1 MFHPLR
7 YYDLERYLFE
17 DVHQRFHIDHSI
29 GAFDFCSIVI
39 WKANRAKSKI
49 ARKLLA
55 KDPMGR
61 RNLEVIVRTLTAS
74 LDDASN
80 PKERMRLLVK
90 DWSFA
95 LPMASAVL
103 SVCWPDYFTIYD
115 ARVCDQLGKFHDLDQ
130 LADFEKYGKGTWS
143 LRPASRK
150 RHPVVYP

>member
-61 RNLEVIVRTLTAS
+61 RDLEVIVRTLTAS
-74 LDDASN
+74 L
-80 PKERMRLLVK
+80 
-90 DWSFA
+90 
-95 LPMASAVL
+95 
-103 SVCWPDYFTIYD
+103 YD
-115 ARVCDQLGKFHDLDQ
+115 TPRS
-130 LADFEKYGKGTWS
+130 E
-143 LRPASRK
+143 
-150 RHPVVYP
+150 